1 MKFVAY
7 GIPVLMVLP
16 VVIWV
21 VIQNAVIGGNANSS
35 QLTATN
41 WITLGAAG
49 VAMLVTGFL
58 LARMILNSNKKQGD
72 TKS

>member
-21 VIQNAVIGGNANSS
+21 VIQTTVIGGDANSS
-35 QLTATN
+35 QLTAVN

-49 VAMLVTGFL
+49 FAMVVSGVL
-58 LARMILNSNKKQGD
+58 LARMIL
-72 TKS
+72 KSAGPSAK

>member
-49 VAMLVTGFL
+49 VAMLITGFL
-58 LARMILNSNKKQGD
+58 LARMILNSNKTQG
-72 TKS
+72 K

>member
-1 MKFVAY
+1 MKLIAY

-21 VIQNAVIGGNANSS
+21 VVQNAVIGGDANSAH
-35 QLTATN
+35 LNATN

-58 LARMILNSNKKQGD
+58 LARMILKGSE
-72 TKS
+72 KSGK

>member
-35 QLTATN
+35 QLSSIN

-58 LARMILNSNKKQGD
+58 LARMILNSNSKQG
-72 TKS
+72 K